1 MTHQSQDQNTYEQ
14 IIEQPHTTAFQS
26 QNNHFFRPTM
36 SRQLGSLH
44 RSNSHPT
51 NLTSPIPIIP
61 LFAFPP
67 PDFPSSNVTSGM
79 NSDTN
84 SHISVLYS
92 ISQLN
97 NPNIETP
104 DEFADSEPSPSN
116 HFHNSSNFSQP
127 PFQPILSNNPDPIT
141 STPSYAS
148 QVTPTYSSLHSDQ
161 SSHSPDTPR
170 ISPELD
176 NFITLQQQ
184 PYHLHTPT
192 INQISSTINSSNPP
206 TPTPS
211 SNYTESLA
219 PSSTSTESSHN
230 TNRAYRTFKRK
241 FPNHPFPAKPGTARE
256 YINHPKHTNTKEFLA
271 ITLPSF
277 PQYTLNTPHDTNET
291 RNFVDEYVLMP
302 TLSWTSYYHFTN
314 PLCLPL
320 SNTHID
326 IERNTDMLYRLTT
339 PLTARQFTYVGYK
352 KSLKTHTAP
361 RANEYTLEYYDHNII
376 RANQDQ
382 FLDDDRFANPQITE
396 KFFIKTPYIFTL
408 NIFDRKFDHIISEAL
423 TDTQAYESFKERFQ
437 IFSLTFHFLAPHERD
452 LHCSH
457 DIMLRTKQTHTY
469 SYYRFIQNHF
479 DLHTPSRQPHHRF
492 QFINSKYTSP
502 FFLNFTYCIKDT
514 NLHGILRNY
523 DPITQMYIFCPITKT
538 FNAEESRP
546 FLIPHEFVQPIEI
559 PILEFI
565 HNTKFNHKLYNL
577 IQNTPYEFAV
587 GTEELTTIKA
597 LQLLWPLL
605 QTENII
611 RILAKLLTT
620 SELIHDIFPHGFFPD
635 D

>member
-1 MTHQSQDQNTYEQ
+1 
-14 IIEQPHTTAFQS
+14 
-26 QNNHFFRPTM
+26 M

-51 NLTSPIPIIP
+51 NLTSSIPIIP

-84 SHISVLYS
+84 SQISVLYS

-116 HFHNSSNFSQP
+116 NFHNPSHFSQP

-141 STPSYAS
+141 PTPSYAS
-148 QVTPTYSSLHSDQ
+148 QVTPTYSSYHSDQ
-161 SSHSPDTPR
+161 SSPDTPR

-184 PYHLHTPT
+184 PYHLNTPT
-192 INQISSTINSSNPP
+192 INQISSTTNSSNP
-206 TPTPS
+206 PTPS

-219 PSSTSTESSHN
+219 PSSTSTESSLN

-256 YINHPKHTNTKEFLA
+256 YINHPQHTNTREFLA

-277 PQYTLNTPHDTNET
+277 PQYTLNTPHDANET

-320 SNTHID
+320 TNTSID
-326 IERNTDMLYRLTT
+326 IDRNKDMLYRLTT

-352 KSLKTHTAP
+352 KSLKIHTAP
-361 RANEYTLEYYDHNII
+361 RANEYTLEHYDHNII

-396 KFFIKTPYIFTL
+396 KFFIKTPYVFTL

-423 TDTQAYESFKERFQ
+423 TSTQAYESFKERFQ

-502 FFLNFTYCIKDT
+502 YFLNFTYCIKDT

-605 QTENII
+605 QTKNII

>member
-1 MTHQSQDQNTYEQ
+1 
-14 IIEQPHTTAFQS
+14 
-26 QNNHFFRPTM
+26 M

-51 NLTSPIPIIP
+51 NLTTPIPIIP

-79 NSDTN
+79 KSDTN

-116 HFHNSSNFSQP
+116 NFHTNSLNFSQP
-127 PFQPILSNNPDPIT
+127 PFQPILPNNPDPT
-141 STPSYAS
+141 NSTPSYAS
-148 QVTPTYSSLHSDQ
+148 QVTPTYSSLYSDQ

-184 PYHLHTPT
+184 PYHLDTPT
-192 INQISSTINSSNPP
+192 INQISSTIDSSNPP

-211 SNYTESLA
+211 SIYTESLA
-219 PSSTSTESSHN
+219 PSSTTTESSLS

-291 RNFVDEYVLMP
+291 RSFVDEYVLMP
-302 TLSWTSYYHFTN
+302 TLPWTSYYHFTN

-326 IERNTDMLYRLTT
+326 LERNKDMLYRLTT
-339 PLTARQFTYVGYK
+339 TLTPRQFTYIGYK

-376 RANQDQ
+376 RTNQDQ

-396 KFFIKTPYIFTL
+396 KFFIKTPYVFTL

-457 DIMLRTKQTHTY
+457 DIILRTKQTHTY
-469 SYYRFIQNHF
+469 TYYRFIQNHF

-514 NLHGILRNY
+514 NLRGILRNY

-605 QTENII
+605 QTKNII

-620 SELIHDIFPHGFFPD
+620 SDLIHDIFPHGFFPD

>member
-1 MTHQSQDQNTYEQ
+1 
-14 IIEQPHTTAFQS
+14 
-26 QNNHFFRPTM
+26 M

-51 NLTSPIPIIP
+51 NLTSSIPIIP

-84 SHISVLYS
+84 SQTSVLYS

-116 HFHNSSNFSQP
+116 NFHNPSQFSQP

-141 STPSYAS
+141 PTPSYAS
-148 QVTPTYSSLHSDQ
+148 QVTPTYSSYHSDQ
-161 SSHSPDTPR
+161 SSPDTPR

-184 PYHLHTPT
+184 PYHLNTPT
-192 INQISSTINSSNPP
+192 INQISSTTNSSNP
-206 TPTPS
+206 PTPS

-219 PSSTSTESSHN
+219 PSSTSTESSLN

-256 YINHPKHTNTKEFLA
+256 YINHPQHTNTREFLA

-277 PQYTLNTPHDTNET
+277 PQYTLNTPHDANET

-320 SNTHID
+320 TNTYID
-326 IERNTDMLYRLTT
+326 IDRNKDMLYRLTT

-352 KSLKTHTAP
+352 KSLKIHTAP

-396 KFFIKTPYIFTL
+396 KFFIKTLYVFTL

-423 TDTQAYESFKERFQ
+423 TSTQAYESFKERFQ

-502 FFLNFTYCIKDT
+502 YFLNFTYCIKDT

-587 GTEELTTIKA
+587 GTEELTIIKA

-605 QTENII
+605 QTKNII

-620 SELIHDIFPHGFFPD
+620 SELVHDIFPHGFFPD

>member
-1 MTHQSQDQNTYEQ
+1 
-14 IIEQPHTTAFQS
+14 
-26 QNNHFFRPTM
+26 M

-84 SHISVLYS
+84 SHISVLNS

-116 HFHNSSNFSQP
+116 IFHNPSNFSQP

-141 STPSYAS
+141 PTPSYAS
-148 QVTPTYSSLHSDQ
+148 QVTPTYSSYHSDQ

-176 NFITLQQQ
+176 IFITLQQQ
-184 PYHLHTPT
+184 PYHLNTPT
-192 INQISSTINSSNPP
+192 INQISSTTNSSNP
-206 TPTPS
+206 PTPS
-211 SNYTESLA
+211 SNYTESLT
-219 PSSTSTESSHN
+219 PSSTSTISSLN

-256 YINHPKHTNTKEFLA
+256 YINHPQHTNTKEFLA

-277 PQYTLNTPHDTNET
+277 PQYTLNTPHDANET

-320 SNTHID
+320 SNTSID
-326 IERNTDMLYRLTT
+326 IDRNKDMLYQLTT

-352 KSLKTHTAP
+352 KSLKIHTAP

-396 KFFIKTPYIFTL
+396 KFFIKTPYVFTL

-423 TDTQAYESFKERFQ
+423 TNTQAYESFKERFQ

-502 FFLNFTYCIKDT
+502 YFLNFTYCIKDT

-546 FLIPHEFVQPIEI
+546 FLIPHEFLQPIEI

-605 QTENII
+605 QTKNII

>member
-1 MTHQSQDQNTYEQ
+1 
-14 IIEQPHTTAFQS
+14 
-26 QNNHFFRPTM
+26 M

-51 NLTSPIPIIP
+51 NLTSSIPIIP

-116 HFHNSSNFSQP
+116 NFHNLSHFSQP

-141 STPSYAS
+141 PTPSYAS
-148 QVTPTYSSLHSDQ
+148 QVTPTYSSYHSDQ
-161 SSHSPDTPR
+161 SSPDTPR

-184 PYHLHTPT
+184 PYHLNTPT
-192 INQISSTINSSNPP
+192 INQISSTTNSSNP
-206 TPTPS
+206 PTPS

-219 PSSTSTESSHN
+219 PSSTSTESSLN

-256 YINHPKHTNTKEFLA
+256 YINHPQHTNTREFLA

-277 PQYTLNTPHDTNET
+277 PQYTLNTPHDANET

-320 SNTHID
+320 TNTSID
-326 IERNTDMLYRLTT
+326 IDRNKDMLYRLTT

-352 KSLKTHTAP
+352 KSLKIHTAP

-396 KFFIKTPYIFTL
+396 KFFIKTPYVFTL

-423 TDTQAYESFKERFQ
+423 TNTQAYESFKERFQ

-502 FFLNFTYCIKDT
+502 YFLNFTYCIKDT

-605 QTENII
+605 QTKNII

>member
-1 MTHQSQDQNTYEQ
+1 
-14 IIEQPHTTAFQS
+14 
-26 QNNHFFRPTM
+26 M

-51 NLTSPIPIIP
+51 NLTSSIPIIP

-84 SHISVLYS
+84 SQISVLYS

-116 HFHNSSNFSQP
+116 NFHNPSHFSQP

-141 STPSYAS
+141 PTPSYAS
-148 QVTPTYSSLHSDQ
+148 QVTPTYSSYHSDQ
-161 SSHSPDTPR
+161 SSPDTPR

-184 PYHLHTPT
+184 PYHLNAPT
-192 INQISSTINSSNPP
+192 INQISSTTNSSNP
-206 TPTPS
+206 PTPS

-219 PSSTSTESSHN
+219 PSSTSTESSLN

-256 YINHPKHTNTKEFLA
+256 YINHPQHTNTREFLA

-277 PQYTLNTPHDTNET
+277 PQYTLNTPHDASET

-320 SNTHID
+320 TNTSID
-326 IERNTDMLYRLTT
+326 IDRNKDMLYRLTT

-352 KSLKTHTAP
+352 KSLKIHTAP

-396 KFFIKTPYIFTL
+396 KFFIKTPYVFTL

-423 TDTQAYESFKERFQ
+423 TSTQAYESFKERFQ

-502 FFLNFTYCIKDT
+502 YFLNFTYCIKDT

-605 QTENII
+605 QTKNII

>member
-1 MTHQSQDQNTYEQ
+1 
-14 IIEQPHTTAFQS
+14 
-26 QNNHFFRPTM
+26 M

-116 HFHNSSNFSQP
+116 NFHNPSNFSQP

-141 STPSYAS
+141 PTPSYAS
-148 QVTPTYSSLHSDQ
+148 QVTPTYSSYQSDQ

-170 ISPELD
+170 ISSELD

-184 PYHLHTPT
+184 PYHLNTPT
-192 INQISSTINSSNPP
+192 INQISSTTISSNP
-206 TPTPS
+206 PTPS
-211 SNYTESLA
+211 SNYTESLT
-219 PSSTSTESSHN
+219 PSSTSTISSLN

-256 YINHPKHTNTKEFLA
+256 YINHPQHTNTKEFLA

-277 PQYTLNTPHDTNET
+277 PQYTLNTPHDANET

-320 SNTHID
+320 SSTSID
-326 IERNTDMLYRLTT
+326 IERNKDMLYQLTT

-352 KSLKTHTAP
+352 KSLKIHTAP

-376 RANQDQ
+376 RAKQDQ

-502 FFLNFTYCIKDT
+502 YFLNFTYCIKDT

-546 FLIPHEFVQPIEI
+546 FLIPHEFLQPIEI

-605 QTENII
+605 QTKNII

>member
-1 MTHQSQDQNTYEQ
+1 
-14 IIEQPHTTAFQS
+14 
-26 QNNHFFRPTM
+26 M

-51 NLTSPIPIIP
+51 NLTSSIPIIP

-116 HFHNSSNFSQP
+116 NFHNPSNFSQP
-127 PFQPILSNNPDPIT
+127 PSQPILSNNPDPIT
-141 STPSYAS
+141 PTPSYAS
-148 QVTPTYSSLHSDQ
+148 QVTPTYSSYQSDQ

-184 PYHLHTPT
+184 PYHLNTPT
-192 INQISSTINSSNPP
+192 INQISSTTNSSNP
-206 TPTPS
+206 PTPS
-211 SNYTESLA
+211 SNYTESLT
-219 PSSTSTESSHN
+219 PSSTSTISSLN

-256 YINHPKHTNTKEFLA
+256 YINHPQHTNTKEFLA

-277 PQYTLNTPHDTNET
+277 PQYTLNTPHDANET

-320 SNTHID
+320 SSTSID
-326 IERNTDMLYRLTT
+326 IDRNKDMLYRLTT

-352 KSLKTHTAP
+352 KSLKIHTAP

-502 FFLNFTYCIKDT
+502 YFLNFTYCIKDT

-546 FLIPHEFVQPIEI
+546 FLIPHEFLQPIEI

-605 QTENII
+605 QTKNII

>member
-1 MTHQSQDQNTYEQ
+1 
-14 IIEQPHTTAFQS
+14 
-26 QNNHFFRPTM
+26 M

-51 NLTSPIPIIP
+51 NLTSSIPIIP

-84 SHISVLYS
+84 SQISVLYS

-116 HFHNSSNFSQP
+116 NFHNPSHFSQP

-141 STPSYAS
+141 PTPSYAS
-148 QVTPTYSSLHSDQ
+148 QVTPTYSSYHSDQ
-161 SSHSPDTPR
+161 SSPDTPR

-184 PYHLHTPT
+184 PYHLNTPT
-192 INQISSTINSSNPP
+192 INQISSTTNSSNP
-206 TPTPS
+206 PTPS

-219 PSSTSTESSHN
+219 PSSTSTESSLN

-256 YINHPKHTNTKEFLA
+256 YINHPQHTNTREFLA

-277 PQYTLNTPHDTNET
+277 PQYTLNTPHDANET

-320 SNTHID
+320 TNTSID
-326 IERNTDMLYRLTT
+326 IDRNKDMLYRLTT

-352 KSLKTHTAP
+352 KSLKIHTAP

-396 KFFIKTPYIFTL
+396 KFFIKTPYVFTL

-423 TDTQAYESFKERFQ
+423 TSTQAYESFKERFQ

-502 FFLNFTYCIKDT
+502 YFLNFTYCIKNT

-605 QTENII
+605 QTKNII
-611 RILAKLLTT
+611 RTLAKLLTT

>member
-1 MTHQSQDQNTYEQ
+1 
-14 IIEQPHTTAFQS
+14 
-26 QNNHFFRPTM
+26 M

-51 NLTSPIPIIP
+51 NLPSSIPIIP

-67 PDFPSSNVTSGM
+67 PDFPPSNVTSGM

-84 SHISVLYS
+84 SQISVLYS

-116 HFHNSSNFSQP
+116 NLHNPSHFSQP

-141 STPSYAS
+141 PTPSYAS
-148 QVTPTYSSLHSDQ
+148 QVTPTYSSYHSDQ
-161 SSHSPDTPR
+161 SSPDTPR

-184 PYHLHTPT
+184 PYHLNTPT
-192 INQISSTINSSNPP
+192 INQISSTTNSSNP
-206 TPTPS
+206 PTPS

-219 PSSTSTESSHN
+219 PSSTSTESSLN

-256 YINHPKHTNTKEFLA
+256 YINHPQHTNTKEFLA

-277 PQYTLNTPHDTNET
+277 PQYTLNTPHDANET

-320 SNTHID
+320 TNTSID
-326 IERNTDMLYRLTT
+326 TDRNKDMLYRLTT

-352 KSLKTHTAP
+352 KSLKIHTAP

-396 KFFIKTPYIFTL
+396 KFFIKTPYVFTL

-423 TDTQAYESFKERFQ
+423 TNTQAYESFKERFQ

-502 FFLNFTYCIKDT
+502 YFLNFTYCIKDT

-565 HNTKFNHKLYNL
+565 HNTKFNHKIYNL

-605 QTENII
+605 QTKNII

>member
-1 MTHQSQDQNTYEQ
+1 
-14 IIEQPHTTAFQS
+14 
-26 QNNHFFRPTM
+26 M

-51 NLTSPIPIIP
+51 NLTSSIPIIP

-84 SHISVLYS
+84 SQISVLYS

-104 DEFADSEPSPSN
+104 DEFADSEPFPSN
-116 HFHNSSNFSQP
+116 NFHNPSHFSQP

-141 STPSYAS
+141 PTPSYAS
-148 QVTPTYSSLHSDQ
+148 QVTPTYSSYHSDQ
-161 SSHSPDTPR
+161 SSPDTPR

-184 PYHLHTPT
+184 PYHLNTPT
-192 INQISSTINSSNPP
+192 INQISSTTNSSNP
-206 TPTPS
+206 PTPS

-219 PSSTSTESSHN
+219 PSSTSTESSLN

-256 YINHPKHTNTKEFLA
+256 YINHPQHTNTREFLA

-277 PQYTLNTPHDTNET
+277 PQYTLNTPHDANET

-320 SNTHID
+320 TNTSID
-326 IERNTDMLYRLTT
+326 IDRNKDMLYRLTT

-352 KSLKTHTAP
+352 KSLKIHTAP

-396 KFFIKTPYIFTL
+396 KFFIKTPYVFTL

-423 TDTQAYESFKERFQ
+423 TSTQAYESFKERFQ

-502 FFLNFTYCIKDT
+502 YFLNFTYCIKDT

-605 QTENII
+605 QTKNII

>member
-1 MTHQSQDQNTYEQ
+1 
-14 IIEQPHTTAFQS
+14 
-26 QNNHFFRPTM
+26 M

-51 NLTSPIPIIP
+51 NLTSSIPIIP

-116 HFHNSSNFSQP
+116 NFHNPSNFSQP

-141 STPSYAS
+141 PTPSYAS
-148 QVTPTYSSLHSDQ
+148 QVTPTYSSYHSDQ
-161 SSHSPDTPR
+161 SSPDTPR

-184 PYHLHTPT
+184 PYHLNTPT
-192 INQISSTINSSNPP
+192 INQISSTTNSSNP
-206 TPTPS
+206 PTPS
-211 SNYTESLA
+211 SNYTESLT
-219 PSSTSTESSHN
+219 PSSTSTLSSLN

-256 YINHPKHTNTKEFLA
+256 YINHPQHTNTKEFLA

-320 SNTHID
+320 SNTSID
-326 IERNTDMLYRLTT
+326 IERNKDMLYRLTT

-352 KSLKTHTAP
+352 KSLKIHTAP

-396 KFFIKTPYIFTL
+396 KFFIKTPYVFTL

-423 TDTQAYESFKERFQ
+423 TNTQAYESFKERFQ

-502 FFLNFTYCIKDT
+502 YFLNFTYCIKDT

-546 FLIPHEFVQPIEI
+546 FLIPHEFLQPIEI

-605 QTENII
+605 QTKNII

>member
-1 MTHQSQDQNTYEQ
+1 
-14 IIEQPHTTAFQS
+14 
-26 QNNHFFRPTM
+26 M

-116 HFHNSSNFSQP
+116 NFHNPSNFSQP

-141 STPSYAS
+141 PTPSYAS
-148 QVTPTYSSLHSDQ
+148 QVTPTYSSYHSDH

-184 PYHLHTPT
+184 SYHLNTPT
-192 INQISSTINSSNPP
+192 INQISSTTNSSNP
-206 TPTPS
+206 PTPS
-211 SNYTESLA
+211 SNYTESLT
-219 PSSTSTESSHN
+219 PSSTSTISSFN

-241 FPNHPFPAKPGTARE
+241 FPNNPFPTKPGTARE
-256 YINHPKHTNTKEFLA
+256 YINHPQHTNTKEFLA

-277 PQYTLNTPHDTNET
+277 PQYTLNTPHDVNET
-291 RNFVDEYVLMP
+291 RNYVDEYVLMP

-320 SNTHID
+320 SNTSID
-326 IERNTDMLYRLTT
+326 IERNKDMLYRLTT

-352 KSLKTHTAP
+352 KSLKIHTAP

-396 KFFIKTPYIFTL
+396 KFFIKTPYVFTL

-423 TDTQAYESFKERFQ
+423 TYTQAYESFKERFQ

-502 FFLNFTYCIKDT
+502 YFLNFTYCIKDT

-605 QTENII
+605 QTKNII

-620 SELIHDIFPHGFFPD
+620 SELIHDIFPHGFSPD

>member
-1 MTHQSQDQNTYEQ
+1 
-14 IIEQPHTTAFQS
+14 
-26 QNNHFFRPTM
+26 M

-51 NLTSPIPIIP
+51 NLASSIPIIP

-116 HFHNSSNFSQP
+116 NFHNPSNFSQP

-141 STPSYAS
+141 PTPSYAS
-148 QVTPTYSSLHSDQ
+148 QVTPTYSSYQSDQ

-184 PYHLHTPT
+184 PYHLNTPT
-192 INQISSTINSSNPP
+192 INQISSITISSNP
-206 TPTPS
+206 PTPS
-211 SNYTESLA
+211 SNYTESLT
-219 PSSTSTESSHN
+219 PSSTSTISSLN

-256 YINHPKHTNTKEFLA
+256 YINHPQHTNTKEFLA

-277 PQYTLNTPHDTNET
+277 PQYTLNTPHDANET

-320 SNTHID
+320 SSTSID
-326 IERNTDMLYRLTT
+326 IERNKDMLYQLTT

-605 QTENII
+605 QTKNII

-620 SELIHDIFPHGFFPD
+620 SDLIHDIFPHGFFPD

>member
-1 MTHQSQDQNTYEQ
+1 MNLPTL
-14 IIEQPHTTAFQS
+14 
-26 QNNHFFRPTM
+26 NH
-36 SRQLGSLH
+36 LH
-44 RSNSHPT
+44 
-51 NLTSPIPIIP
+51 PII
-61 LFAFPP
+61 F
-67 PDFPSSNVTSGM
+67 
-79 NSDTN
+79 
-84 SHISVLYS
+84 
-92 ISQLN
+92 
-97 NPNIETP
+97 TP
-104 DEFADSEPSPSN
+104 TPQF
-116 HFHNSSNFSQP
+116 FSQP
-127 PFQPILSNNPDPIT
+127 PFQPILPNNPVPT
-141 STPSYAS
+141 NSTPSYAS
-148 QVTPTYSSLHSDQ
+148 QVTPTYSSLHSDR
-161 SSHSPDTPR
+161 SSNSPDTPQ

-184 PYHLHTPT
+184 PYHLDTPT
-192 INQISSTINSSNPP
+192 INQISSTIDSSNPP

-211 SNYTESLA
+211 SVYTESLA
-219 PSSTSTESSHN
+219 PSSISTESSLS

-241 FPNHPFPAKPGTARE
+241 FPNHPFPGKPGTARE
-256 YINHPKHTNTKEFLA
+256 YINHPNHTNTKEFLA

-277 PQYTLNTPHDTNET
+277 PQYTLNTPHDTNDT
-291 RNFVDEYVLMP
+291 RSFVDEHVLMP
-302 TLSWTSYYHFTN
+302 TLPWTSYYHFTN

-326 IERNTDMLYRLTT
+326 IERNKDMLYRLTT
-339 PLTARQFTYVGYK
+339 PLTPRQFTYIGYK
-352 KSLKTHTAP
+352 KSLKTYTAP
-361 RANEYTLEYYDHNII
+361 RANEYTLEYYDYNII
-376 RANQDQ
+376 RTNQDQ

-396 KFFIKTPYIFTL
+396 KFFIKTPYVFTL

-437 IFSLTFHFLAPHERD
+437 LFSLTFHFLAPHERD

-469 SYYRFIQNHF
+469 TYYRFIQNHF

-523 DPITQMYIFCPITKT
+523 DTITQMYIFCPITKT

-577 IQNTPYEFAV
+577 IRNTPYEFAV

-605 QTENII
+605 QTKNII

-620 SELIHDIFPHGFFPD
+620 SDLIHDIFPHGFFPD

>member
-1 MTHQSQDQNTYEQ
+1 
-14 IIEQPHTTAFQS
+14 
-26 QNNHFFRPTM
+26 M

-51 NLTSPIPIIP
+51 NLTSSIPIIP

-84 SHISVLYS
+84 SQISVLYS

-116 HFHNSSNFSQP
+116 NFHNPSQFSQP

-141 STPSYAS
+141 PTPSYAS
-148 QVTPTYSSLHSDQ
+148 QVTPTYSSYHSDQ
-161 SSHSPDTPR
+161 SSPDTPR

-184 PYHLHTPT
+184 PYHLNTPT
-192 INQISSTINSSNPP
+192 INQISSTTNSSNP
-206 TPTPS
+206 PTPS

-219 PSSTSTESSHN
+219 PSSTSTESSLN

-256 YINHPKHTNTKEFLA
+256 YINHPQHTNTREFLA

-277 PQYTLNTPHDTNET
+277 PQYTLNTPHDANET

-320 SNTHID
+320 TNTSID
-326 IERNTDMLYRLTT
+326 IDRNKDMLYRLTT

-352 KSLKTHTAP
+352 KSLKIHTAP

-396 KFFIKTPYIFTL
+396 KFFIKTLYVFTL

-423 TDTQAYESFKERFQ
+423 TSTQAYESFKERFQ

-469 SYYRFIQNHF
+469 SYYRFIRNHF

-502 FFLNFTYCIKDT
+502 YFLNFTYCIKDT

-605 QTENII
+605 QTKNII

>member
-1 MTHQSQDQNTYEQ
+1 
-14 IIEQPHTTAFQS
+14 
-26 QNNHFFRPTM
+26 M
-36 SRQLGSLH
+36 SRQLGYLH

-51 NLTSPIPIIP
+51 NLTTPITIIP

-67 PDFPSSNVTSGM
+67 PDFPTSNVTSGM
-79 NSDTN
+79 NSDSN
-84 SHISVLYS
+84 SHISVLYCT
-92 ISQLN
+92 SQLN
-97 NPNIETP
+97 NPNFETP
-104 DEFADSEPSPSN
+104 DEFADSELSPSN
-116 HFHNSSNFSQP
+116 NFHTNPSIFSHP
-127 PFQPILSNNPDPIT
+127 PFQPMLPNNPVPT
-141 STPSYAS
+141 NSTPSYAS
-148 QVTPTYSSLHSDQ
+148 QVTPTYSSHHSDR
-161 SSHSPDTPR
+161 SSNSPDTPQ

-184 PYHLHTPT
+184 PYHLDTPT
-192 INQISSTINSSNPP
+192 INQISSTIDSSNPP

-211 SNYTESLA
+211 SIYTESLA
-219 PSSTSTESSHN
+219 PSSTSTESSLS

-256 YINHPKHTNTKEFLA
+256 YINHPNHTNTKEFLA

-291 RNFVDEYVLMP
+291 RNFVDEHVLMP
-302 TLSWTSYYHFTN
+302 TLPWTSYYHFTN

-326 IERNTDMLYRLTT
+326 IERNKDMLYRLTT
-339 PLTARQFTYVGYK
+339 PLTPRQFTYTGYK
-352 KSLKTHTAP
+352 KSLKTYTAP

-382 FLDDDRFANPQITE
+382 FLDDDRF
-396 KFFIKTPYIFTL
+396 
-408 NIFDRKFDHIISEAL
+408 EA
-423 TDTQAYESFKERFQ
+423 D
-437 IFSLTFHFLAPHERD
+437 ERD

-469 SYYRFIQNHF
+469 TYYRFIQNHF

-546 FLIPHEFVQPIEI
+546 FLLPHEFVQPIEI

-605 QTENII
+605 QTKNII

-620 SELIHDIFPHGFFPD
+620 SDLIHDIFPHGFFPD

>member
-1 MTHQSQDQNTYEQ
+1 
-14 IIEQPHTTAFQS
+14 
-26 QNNHFFRPTM
+26 M

-51 NLTSPIPIIP
+51 NLTSSFPIIP

-84 SHISVLYS
+84 SQISVLYS

-116 HFHNSSNFSQP
+116 NFHNPSHFSQP

-141 STPSYAS
+141 PTPSYAS
-148 QVTPTYSSLHSDQ
+148 QVTPTYSSYHSDQ
-161 SSHSPDTPR
+161 SSPDTPR

-184 PYHLHTPT
+184 PYHLNTPT
-192 INQISSTINSSNPP
+192 INQISSTTNSSNP
-206 TPTPS
+206 PTPS

-219 PSSTSTESSHN
+219 PSSTSTESSLN

-256 YINHPKHTNTKEFLA
+256 YINHPQHTTTREFLA

-277 PQYTLNTPHDTNET
+277 PQYTLNTPHDANET

-320 SNTHID
+320 TNTSID
-326 IERNTDMLYRLTT
+326 IDRNKDILYRLTT

-352 KSLKTHTAP
+352 KSLKIHTAP

-396 KFFIKTPYIFTL
+396 KFFIKTPYVFTL

-423 TDTQAYESFKERFQ
+423 TNTQAYESFKERFQ

-502 FFLNFTYCIKDT
+502 YFLNFTYCIKDT

-597 LQLLWPLL
+597 LQMLWPLL
-605 QTENII
+605 QTKNII

>member
-1 MTHQSQDQNTYEQ
+1 
-14 IIEQPHTTAFQS
+14 
-26 QNNHFFRPTM
+26 M

-51 NLTSPIPIIP
+51 NLTSSIPIIP

-67 PDFPSSNVTSGM
+67 PDFPSSNATSGM

-116 HFHNSSNFSQP
+116 NFHNPSNFSQP

-141 STPSYAS
+141 PTPSYAS
-148 QVTPTYSSLHSDQ
+148 QVTPTYSSYQSDQ

-184 PYHLHTPT
+184 PYHLNTPT
-192 INQISSTINSSNPP
+192 INQISSTTNSSNP
-206 TPTPS
+206 PTPS
-211 SNYTESLA
+211 SNYTESLT
-219 PSSTSTESSHN
+219 PSSTSTISSLN

-256 YINHPKHTNTKEFLA
+256 YINHPQHTNTKEFLA

-277 PQYTLNTPHDTNET
+277 PQYTLNTPHDANET

-320 SNTHID
+320 SSTSID
-326 IERNTDMLYRLTT
+326 IDRNKDMLYRLTT

-352 KSLKTHTAP
+352 KSLKIHTAP

-396 KFFIKTPYIFTL
+396 KFFIKTPYVFTL

-423 TDTQAYESFKERFQ
+423 TNTQAYESFKERFQ

-502 FFLNFTYCIKDT
+502 YFLNFTYCIKDT

-546 FLIPHEFVQPIEI
+546 FLIPHEFLQPIEI

-605 QTENII
+605 QTKNII